1 MVKNTHQHKTI
12 AWIVLSILII
22 FLGYLI
28 YIFLP
33 GWSWHI
39 EHAEGRAKIESVS
52 ESDKTFTYSYF
63 NEYKSETI
71 TNKRKVEKIGDLADI
86 SVGATFPI
94 TYSKY
99 VSGYVRFKSLDQIP
113 ALSLT
118 VGVFILALVG
128 VLLYVGVLLNK
139 ISLETLAGVRVE
151 PNEPKK

>member
-1 MVKNTHQHKTI
+1 MVKNTFQQKTI

-28 YIFLP
+28 YVFLP

-39 EHAEGRAKIESVS
+39 EHSEGRAEIESVS

-63 NEYKSETI
+63 NQYKSKTI
-71 TNKRKVEKIGDLADI
+71 TNIRKVEKVGDFAGI
-86 SVGATFPI
+86 SVGATLPI

-99 VSGYVRFKSLDQIP
+99 VSGYVRFKSINQNP
-113 ALSLT
+113 SLSLT

-128 VLLYVGVLLNK
+128 ILLYVGVLLNK
-139 ISLETLAGVRVE
+139 ISLETLAGVRRA
-151 PNEPKK
+151 PNGTK